1 MTARLLRQI
10 EVKALFWFNE
20 SMDTSSIG
28 FRIPSIVDILSFL
41 IFQLWPIAIIVYIV
55 LFGLLKRFVPRIKHT
70 LIFIFSLP
78 LIIFFFISLYELF
91 VRNSDPE
98 YFIEAASGLLL
109 YFGVIGII
117 SLCSILPVSFLQF
130 LLKKRRSYAIYYIIL
145 LATLFLFFYP
155 KSQLTFYESEDR
167 MVPAYECTCL
177 GVSENN
183 ITNYYDREDHRCFG
197 IPVSCKET
205 TKDLCPFVRDGE
217 ECSYY
222 ELD

>member
-1 MTARLLRQI
+1 
-10 EVKALFWFNE
+10 
-20 SMDTSSIG
+20 MDTSSVG

-41 IFQLWPIAIIVYIV
+41 IFQLWPIAILVYLI

-70 LIFIFSLP
+70 LLFIFSLP
-78 LIIFFFISLYELF
+78 LILFLIFSIYDLFFQG
-91 VRNSDPE
+91 SDPE
-98 YFIEAASGLLL
+98 YFIDAASALLF

-117 SLCSILPVSFLQF
+117 SLCSILPVSLFLF
-130 LLKKRRSYAIYYIIL
+130 FLKKGLNVTIYYLIVL
-145 LATLFLFFYP
+145 VALFLFFYP
-155 KSQLTFYESEDR
+155 KSQLTFYESDER
-167 MVPAYECTCL
+167 MVPAQECKCL

-183 ITNYYDREDHRCFG
+183 IIDYYDREDHRCFG